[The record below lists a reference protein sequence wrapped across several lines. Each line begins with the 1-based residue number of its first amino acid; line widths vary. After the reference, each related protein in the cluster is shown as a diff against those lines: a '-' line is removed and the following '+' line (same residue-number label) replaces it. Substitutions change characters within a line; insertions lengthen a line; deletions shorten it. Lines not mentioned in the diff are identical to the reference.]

1 MTTCR
6 LLVIDA
12 DVDFATALC
21 RYLARFGLQAQ
32 AVHDLAALD
41 ARLQDPPPDIVLL
54 DPALPDAD
62 GAALA
67 LHLARA
73 LALPL
78 VLMPA
83 APGPWERVMA
93 LEAGAEDVLGK
104 PFEPR
109 ELVARLQVLH
119 RRLRPRAA
127 TGAPAWTCEGWTLER
142 EARRVTAPGGR
153 QALLSDA
160 ECRMLVRLWGAAR
173 QVVTRE
179 DLAAL
184 TRGGD
189 AGLGGRAVDL
199 QVSRLR
205 RKLAALD
212 GAGDPIRT
220 VRGRGYRFAPGR
232 SPAGSRQ
239 SGQSSR
245 PSSSGQSGQRV
256 SRSA

>member
-1 MTTCR
+1 MEPCR

-21 RYLARFGLQAQ
+21 RYLARFGWQAR
-32 AVHDLAALD
+32 AAHDLHGLG
-41 ARLQDPPPDIVLL
+41 ARLEGPPPEFVLM
-54 DPALPDAD
+54 DPALPGVD

-67 LHLARA
+67 LHLARERG
-73 LALPL
+73 LPL
-78 VLMPA
+78 LLMPA
-83 APGPWERVMA
+83 APDPWERVIA

-109 ELVARLQVLH
+109 ELVARLHVLR
-119 RRLRPRAA
+119 RRLRPQA
-127 TGAPAWTCEGWTLER
+127 TPPDWRCEGWTLES
-142 EARRVTAPGGR
+142 ATRRVTGPEGR
-153 QALLSDA
+153 QATLSDA
-160 ECRMLVRLWGAAR
+160 EFRMLARLWAAAREVVPREALAPLTRSGDGGAA
-173 QVVTRE
+173 
-179 DLAAL
+179 
-184 TRGGD
+184 
-189 AGLGGRAVDL
+189 GRAVDL

-212 GAGDPIRT
+212 EAGSPIRT

-245 PSSSGQSGQRV
+245 SSSSGQSGQRE